1 MAARVSYRLPRYG
14 RLNPGRKH
22 IAGADITAKMQRQ
35 YEHILAGLRHYGR
48 YRTDAKRKQVAAATV
63 RKMALGNPLN
73 TGEERAARILAREFH
88 GRPAREIIEIEEQES
103 YDDYGAVLG
112 SLERLDILTE
122 DGNHAIPIKFDFEPG
137 SEDNILVVSDA
148 AGKNI
153 DFVGGDQDI
162 PWQQIEDVAT
172 DKNLVLVGPVCEID
186 YFADKHHLR
195 GPAEQKQGITYY
207 HEFGDNGGELPYLV
221 FDTRNTKL
229 MLVGGDYTVEPEGIT
244 G

>member
-1 MAARVSYRLPRYG
+1 MAARISYRLPRYG

-35 YEHILAGLRHYGR
+35 YEHILEGLRHYGR

-63 RKMALGNPLN
+63 RKMEQGNPLN
-73 TGEERAARILAREFH
+73 FGEERAARLAEKFH
-88 GRPAREIIEIEEQES
+88 GRPAREILEIEERES

-112 SLERLDILTE
+112 CLERLDILMD
-122 DGNHAIPIKFDFEPG
+122 DGHSAIPIKFDFEPG
-137 SEDNILVVSDA
+137 SENNILVVSDPE
-148 AGKNI
+148 GKNL
-153 DFVGGDQDI
+153 DFVGGDQEI
-162 PWQQIEDVAT
+162 PWDEIEGVAT

-186 YFADKHHLR
+186 YFADKHHLT
-195 GPAEQKQGITYY
+195 GPAEQKRGITYY
-207 HEFGDNGGELPYLV
+207 HEFGDQGGELPYLV

-229 MLVGGDYTVEPEGIT
+229 MLVGGDYSIEPEGIT